1 MTAATCGWVTMSM
14 RELDRLKVIEAIIE
28 GRLKPAAAAQRLRLT
43 TRQVHRLVLRYR
55 EDGPAGLTSR
65 RRGQP
70 SNRQLSPGLENP
82 AISLIRRNYSDF
94 GPTLAQEKLV
104 ECHGLK
110 LAKETV
116 RRIMVDAGMW
126 VPRKQRPPK
135 VYQPRN
141 RRACCGELIQIDDG
155 KPLAFYSDKASVF
168 RSNHKAP
175 QGGDGYTQFG
185 RAMYELNIESICA
198 NSSQAKGRVERA
210 NLTLQ
215 DRLVKEL
222 RLRGIS
228 NMPDANAFAAHFM
241 ASYNARFAK
250 PPRSEHDCHRPLHS
264 DEVRSPIAWAPV
276 SRVPHGDGETGHFP
290 HIIERGKPGLIG
302 VLANGRR
309 FVNEAHGY
317 HDYVAALLE
326 ATPPGQP
333 ARSWLVCDRRF
344 LRRYGL
350 GYVRPAPLPIAAHLR
365 SGYLKRGTS
374 LDQLARS
381 CGIDPSGLA
390 ATVAEY
396 NRHAREGRDPEF
408 GRGGTAF
415 NRKQGDPAYP
425 GPNPCVAPIERG
437 PYYAVQVEPG
447 CFGTFAGLK
456 TDAQARVLDGGGQP
470 IPGLYAA
477 GADMASLF
485 AGHYPSGG
493 INLGPALTFGYIAGR
508 HIAGALGYEQE
519 QAQRG

>member
-175 QGGDGYTQFG
+175 HGGDGYTQFG
-185 RAMYELNIESICA
+185 RAMYELNIESCA

-228 NMPDANAFAAHFM
+228 NMADANAFAAHFM

-264 DEVRSPIAWAPV
+264 DEDLELIFAWREARRV
-276 SRVPHGDGETGHFP
+276 SQRLTVQYDKVLYLLADTPQSRRLAGDHVDDLPLPEWPHRAQGGRHRPPLYHLRQTLRD
-290 HIIERGKPGLIG
+290 RPGCH
-302 VLANGRR
+302 RR
-309 FVNEAHGY
+309 EQALGSC
-317 HDYVAALLE
+317 AASR
-326 ATPPGQP
+326 P
-333 ARSWLVCDRRF
+333 ARPS
-344 LRRYGL
+344 
-350 GYVRPAPLPIAAHLR
+350 AARQSALAI
-365 SGYLKRGTS
+365 GTGKS
-374 LDQLARS
+374 AAVNARQDAVEE
-381 CGIDPSGLA
+381 GA
-390 ATVAEY
+390 A
-396 NRHAREGRDPEF
+396 R
-408 GRGGTAF
+408 
-415 NRKQGDPAYP
+415 
-425 GPNPCVAPIERG
+425 
-437 PYYAVQVEPG
+437 
-447 CFGTFAGLK
+447 
-456 TDAQARVLDGGGQP
+456 TDAGRYRRC
-470 IPGLYAA
+470 PG
-477 GADMASLF
+477 
-485 AGHYPSGG
+485 
-493 INLGPALTFGYIAGR
+493 
-508 HIAGALGYEQE
+508 
-519 QAQRG
+519 

>member
-185 RAMYELNIESICA
+185 QAMYELNIESCA

-228 NMPDANAFAAHFM
+228 NMADANAFAAHFM

-264 DEVRSPIAWAPV
+264 DEDLELIFAWREARRV
-276 SRVPHGDGETGHFP
+276 SQRLTVQYDKVLYLLADTPQSRRLAGDHVDDLPLPEWPHRAQGGRHRPPLYHLRQTLRD
-290 HIIERGKPGLIG
+290 RPGCH
-302 VLANGRR
+302 RR
-309 FVNEAHGY
+309 EQALGSC
-317 HDYVAALLE
+317 AASR
-326 ATPPGQP
+326 P
-333 ARSWLVCDRRF
+333 ARPS
-344 LRRYGL
+344 
-350 GYVRPAPLPIAAHLR
+350 AARQSALAI
-365 SGYLKRGTS
+365 GTGKS
-374 LDQLARS
+374 AAVNARQDAVEE
-381 CGIDPSGLA
+381 GA
-390 ATVAEY
+390 A
-396 NRHAREGRDPEF
+396 R
-408 GRGGTAF
+408 
-415 NRKQGDPAYP
+415 
-425 GPNPCVAPIERG
+425 
-437 PYYAVQVEPG
+437 
-447 CFGTFAGLK
+447 
-456 TDAQARVLDGGGQP
+456 TDAGRYRRC
-470 IPGLYAA
+470 PG
-477 GADMASLF
+477 
-485 AGHYPSGG
+485 
-493 INLGPALTFGYIAGR
+493 
-508 HIAGALGYEQE
+508 
-519 QAQRG
+519 

>member
-175 QGGDGYTQFG
+175 QGGDGYTG
-185 RAMYELNIESICA
+185 SCRDKGKLGHSGSI
-198 NSSQAKGRVERA
+198 
-210 NLTLQ
+210 L
-215 DRLVKEL
+215 
-222 RLRGIS
+222 
-228 NMPDANAFAAHFM
+228 
-241 ASYNARFAK
+241 
-250 PPRSEHDCHRPLHS
+250 
-264 DEVRSPIAWAPV
+264 
-276 SRVPHGDGETGHFP
+276 
-290 HIIERGKPGLIG
+290 LI
-302 VLANGRR
+302 
-309 FVNEAHGY
+309 
-317 HDYVAALLE
+317 
-326 ATPPGQP
+326 
-333 ARSWLVCDRRF
+333 
-344 LRRYGL
+344 
-350 GYVRPAPLPIAAHLR
+350 
-365 SGYLKRGTS
+365 
-374 LDQLARS
+374 
-381 CGIDPSGLA
+381 
-390 ATVAEY
+390 
-396 NRHAREGRDPEF
+396 
-408 GRGGTAF
+408 
-415 NRKQGDPAYP
+415 
-425 GPNPCVAPIERG
+425 
-437 PYYAVQVEPG
+437 
-447 CFGTFAGLK
+447 
-456 TDAQARVLDGGGQP
+456 
-470 IPGLYAA
+470 
-477 GADMASLF
+477 
-485 AGHYPSGG
+485 
-493 INLGPALTFGYIAGR
+493 
-508 HIAGALGYEQE
+508 
-519 QAQRG
+519 

>member
-185 RAMYELNIESICA
+185 RAMYELNIESCA

-228 NMPDANAFAAHFM
+228 NMADANAFAAHFM

-264 DEVRSPIAWAPV
+264 DEDLELIFAWREARRV
-276 SRVPHGDGETGHFP
+276 SQRLTVQYDKVLYLLADTPQSRRLAGDHVDDLPLPEWPHRAQGGRHRPPLYHLRQTLRD
-290 HIIERGKPGLIG
+290 RPGCH
-302 VLANGRR
+302 RR
-309 FVNEAHGY
+309 EQALGSC
-317 HDYVAALLE
+317 AASR
-326 ATPPGQP
+326 P
-333 ARSWLVCDRRF
+333 ARPS
-344 LRRYGL
+344 
-350 GYVRPAPLPIAAHLR
+350 AARQSALAI
-365 SGYLKRGTS
+365 GTGKS
-374 LDQLARS
+374 AAVNARQDAVEE
-381 CGIDPSGLA
+381 GA
-390 ATVAEY
+390 A
-396 NRHAREGRDPEF
+396 R
-408 GRGGTAF
+408 
-415 NRKQGDPAYP
+415 
-425 GPNPCVAPIERG
+425 
-437 PYYAVQVEPG
+437 
-447 CFGTFAGLK
+447 
-456 TDAQARVLDGGGQP
+456 TDAGRYRRC
-470 IPGLYAA
+470 PG
-477 GADMASLF
+477 
-485 AGHYPSGG
+485 
-493 INLGPALTFGYIAGR
+493 
-508 HIAGALGYEQE
+508 
-519 QAQRG
+519 

>member
-185 RAMYELNIESICA
+185 RAMYELNIESCA

-215 DRLVKEL
+215 DHLVKEL

-228 NMPDANAFAAHFM
+228 NMADANAFAAHFM

-264 DEVRSPIAWAPV
+264 DEDLELIFAWREARRV
-276 SRVPHGDGETGHFP
+276 SQRLTVQYDKVLYLLADTPQSRRLAGDHVDDLPLPEWPHRAQGGRHRPPLYHLRQTLRD
-290 HIIERGKPGLIG
+290 RPGCH
-302 VLANGRR
+302 RR
-309 FVNEAHGY
+309 EQALGSC
-317 HDYVAALLE
+317 AASR
-326 ATPPGQP
+326 P
-333 ARSWLVCDRRF
+333 ARPS
-344 LRRYGL
+344 
-350 GYVRPAPLPIAAHLR
+350 AARQSALAI
-365 SGYLKRGTS
+365 GTGKS
-374 LDQLARS
+374 AAVNARQDAVEE
-381 CGIDPSGLA
+381 GA
-390 ATVAEY
+390 A
-396 NRHAREGRDPEF
+396 R
-408 GRGGTAF
+408 
-415 NRKQGDPAYP
+415 
-425 GPNPCVAPIERG
+425 
-437 PYYAVQVEPG
+437 
-447 CFGTFAGLK
+447 
-456 TDAQARVLDGGGQP
+456 TDAGRYRRC
-470 IPGLYAA
+470 PG
-477 GADMASLF
+477 
-485 AGHYPSGG
+485 
-493 INLGPALTFGYIAGR
+493 
-508 HIAGALGYEQE
+508 
-519 QAQRG
+519 

>member
-185 RAMYELNIESICA
+185 RAMYELNIE
-198 NSSQAKGRVERA
+198 
-210 NLTLQ
+210 
-215 DRLVKEL
+215 L
-222 RLRGIS
+222 RQQQ
-228 NMPDANAFAAHFM
+228 
-241 ASYNARFAK
+241 
-250 PPRSEHDCHRPLHS
+250 
-264 DEVRSPIAWAPV
+264 
-276 SRVPHGDGETGHFP
+276 
-290 HIIERGKPGLIG
+290 
-302 VLANGRR
+302 
-309 FVNEAHGY
+309 
-317 HDYVAALLE
+317 
-326 ATPPGQP
+326 PGQ
-333 ARSWLVCDRRF
+333 
-344 LRRYGL
+344 
-350 GYVRPAPLPIAAHLR
+350 
-365 SGYLKRGTS
+365 
-374 LDQLARS
+374 RS
-381 CGIDPSGLA
+381 CGACEPHSAGSPGQGA
-390 ATVAEY
+390 AASR
-396 NRHAREGRDPEF
+396 NQQHGRRQCLCSPLY
-408 GRGGTAF
+408 GQLQRAF
-415 NRKQGDPAYP
+415 
-425 GPNPCVAPIERG
+425 C
-437 PYYAVQVEPG
+437 
-447 CFGTFAGLK
+447 
-456 TDAQARVLDGGGQP
+456 QA
-470 IPGLYAA
+470 AA
-477 GADMASLF
+477 L
-485 AGHYPSGG
+485 
-493 INLGPALTFGYIAGR
+493 
-508 HIAGALGYEQE
+508 
-519 QAQRG
+519 

>member
-185 RAMYELNIESICA
+185 RAMYELNIESCA

-228 NMPDANAFAAHFM
+228 NMADANAFAAHFM

-264 DEVRSPIAWAPV
+264 DEDLELIFAWREARRV
-276 SRVPHGDGETGHFP
+276 SQRLTVQYDKVLYLLADTPQSRRLAGDHVDDLPLPEWPHRAQDGRHRPPLYHLRQTL
-290 HIIERGKPGLIG
+290 RDRPGCH
-302 VLANGRR
+302 RR
-309 FVNEAHGY
+309 EQALGSC
-317 HDYVAALLE
+317 AASR
-326 ATPPGQP
+326 P
-333 ARSWLVCDRRF
+333 ARPS
-344 LRRYGL
+344 
-350 GYVRPAPLPIAAHLR
+350 AARQSALAI
-365 SGYLKRGTS
+365 GTGKS
-374 LDQLARS
+374 AAVNARQDAVEE
-381 CGIDPSGLA
+381 GA
-390 ATVAEY
+390 A
-396 NRHAREGRDPEF
+396 R
-408 GRGGTAF
+408 
-415 NRKQGDPAYP
+415 
-425 GPNPCVAPIERG
+425 
-437 PYYAVQVEPG
+437 
-447 CFGTFAGLK
+447 
-456 TDAQARVLDGGGQP
+456 TDAGRYRRC
-470 IPGLYAA
+470 PG
-477 GADMASLF
+477 
-485 AGHYPSGG
+485 
-493 INLGPALTFGYIAGR
+493 
-508 HIAGALGYEQE
+508 
-519 QAQRG
+519 

>member
-185 RAMYELNIESICA
+185 RAMYELNIESCT

-228 NMPDANAFAAHFM
+228 NMADANAFAAHFM

-264 DEVRSPIAWAPV
+264 DEDLELIFAWREARRV
-276 SRVPHGDGETGHFP
+276 SQRLTVQYDKVLYLLADTPQSRRLAGDHVDDLPLPEWPHRAQGGRHRPPLYHLRQTLRD
-290 HIIERGKPGLIG
+290 RPGCH
-302 VLANGRR
+302 RR
-309 FVNEAHGY
+309 EQALGSC
-317 HDYVAALLE
+317 AASR
-326 ATPPGQP
+326 P
-333 ARSWLVCDRRF
+333 ARPS
-344 LRRYGL
+344 
-350 GYVRPAPLPIAAHLR
+350 AARQSALAI
-365 SGYLKRGTS
+365 GTGKS
-374 LDQLARS
+374 AAVNARQDAVEE
-381 CGIDPSGLA
+381 GA
-390 ATVAEY
+390 A
-396 NRHAREGRDPEF
+396 R
-408 GRGGTAF
+408 
-415 NRKQGDPAYP
+415 
-425 GPNPCVAPIERG
+425 
-437 PYYAVQVEPG
+437 
-447 CFGTFAGLK
+447 
-456 TDAQARVLDGGGQP
+456 TDAGRYRRC
-470 IPGLYAA
+470 PG
-477 GADMASLF
+477 
-485 AGHYPSGG
+485 
-493 INLGPALTFGYIAGR
+493 
-508 HIAGALGYEQE
+508 
-519 QAQRG
+519 

>member
-185 RAMYELNIESICA
+185 RAMYELNIESCA

-228 NMPDANAFAAHFM
+228 NMADANAFAAHFM

-264 DEVRSPIAWAPV
+264 DEDLELIFAWREARRV
-276 SRVPHGDGETGHFP
+276 SQRLTVQYDKVLYLLADTPQSRRLAGDHVDDLPLPEWPHRAQGGRHRPPLYHLRQTLRD
-290 HIIERGKPGLIG
+290 RPGCH
-302 VLANGRR
+302 RR
-309 FVNEAHGY
+309 EQALGSC
-317 HDYVAALLE
+317 AASR
-326 ATPPGQP
+326 P
-333 ARSWLVCDRRF
+333 ARPS
-344 LRRYGL
+344 
-350 GYVRPAPLPIAAHLR
+350 AARQSALAI
-365 SGYLKRGTS
+365 GTGKS
-374 LDQLARS
+374 AAVKGS
-381 CGIDPSGLA
+381 C
-390 ATVAEY
+390 
-396 NRHAREGRDPEF
+396 RDKGKIHSF
-408 GRGGTAF
+408 G
-415 NRKQGDPAYP
+415 
-425 GPNPCVAPIERG
+425 
-437 PYYAVQVEPG
+437 
-447 CFGTFAGLK
+447 
-456 TDAQARVLDGGGQP
+456 
-470 IPGLYAA
+470 
-477 GADMASLF
+477 M
-485 AGHYPSGG
+485 
-493 INLGPALTFGYIAGR
+493 
-508 HIAGALGYEQE
+508 
-519 QAQRG
+519 

>member
-14 RELDRLKVIEAIIE
+14 RELDRLKGIEAIIE

-185 RAMYELNIESICA
+185 RAMYELNIESCA

-228 NMPDANAFAAHFM
+228 NMADANAFAAHFM

-264 DEVRSPIAWAPV
+264 DEDLELIFAWREARRV
-276 SRVPHGDGETGHFP
+276 SQRLTVQYDKVLYLLADTPQSRRLAGDHVDDLPLPEWPHRAQGGRHRPPLYHLRQTLRD
-290 HIIERGKPGLIG
+290 RPGCH
-302 VLANGRR
+302 RR
-309 FVNEAHGY
+309 EQALGSC
-317 HDYVAALLE
+317 AASR
-326 ATPPGQP
+326 P
-333 ARSWLVCDRRF
+333 ARPS
-344 LRRYGL
+344 
-350 GYVRPAPLPIAAHLR
+350 AARQSALAI
-365 SGYLKRGTS
+365 GTGNS
-374 LDQLARS
+374 AAVNARQDAVEE
-381 CGIDPSGLA
+381 GA
-390 ATVAEY
+390 A
-396 NRHAREGRDPEF
+396 R
-408 GRGGTAF
+408 
-415 NRKQGDPAYP
+415 
-425 GPNPCVAPIERG
+425 
-437 PYYAVQVEPG
+437 
-447 CFGTFAGLK
+447 
-456 TDAQARVLDGGGQP
+456 TDAGRYRRC
-470 IPGLYAA
+470 PG
-477 GADMASLF
+477 
-485 AGHYPSGG
+485 
-493 INLGPALTFGYIAGR
+493 
-508 HIAGALGYEQE
+508 
-519 QAQRG
+519 

>member
-55 EDGPAGLTSR
+55 EDGPAGLISR

-185 RAMYELNIESICA
+185 RAMYELNIESCA

-228 NMPDANAFAAHFM
+228 NMADANAFAAHFM

-264 DEVRSPIAWAPV
+264 DEDLELIFAWREARRV
-276 SRVPHGDGETGHFP
+276 SQRLTVQYDKVLYLLADTPQSRRLAGDHVDDLPLPEWPHRAQGGRHRPPLYHLRQTLRD
-290 HIIERGKPGLIG
+290 RPGCH
-302 VLANGRR
+302 RR
-309 FVNEAHGY
+309 EQALGSC
-317 HDYVAALLE
+317 AASR
-326 ATPPGQP
+326 P
-333 ARSWLVCDRRF
+333 ARPS
-344 LRRYGL
+344 
-350 GYVRPAPLPIAAHLR
+350 AARQSALAI
-365 SGYLKRGTS
+365 GTGKS
-374 LDQLARS
+374 AAVNARQDAVEE
-381 CGIDPSGLA
+381 GA
-390 ATVAEY
+390 A
-396 NRHAREGRDPEF
+396 R
-408 GRGGTAF
+408 
-415 NRKQGDPAYP
+415 
-425 GPNPCVAPIERG
+425 
-437 PYYAVQVEPG
+437 
-447 CFGTFAGLK
+447 
-456 TDAQARVLDGGGQP
+456 TDAGRYRRC
-470 IPGLYAA
+470 PG
-477 GADMASLF
+477 
-485 AGHYPSGG
+485 
-493 INLGPALTFGYIAGR
+493 
-508 HIAGALGYEQE
+508 
-519 QAQRG
+519 

>member
-70 SNRQLSPGLENP
+70 SNRQLSPG
-82 AISLIRRNYSDF
+82 
-94 GPTLAQEKLV
+94 V

-141 RRACCGELIQIDDG
+141 RRACCGELIQIDGSDHRWFEDRGPACTLLVFIDDATGQLMHLHFTEAESTFSYFTATRAYLERHG

-241 ASYNARFAK
+241 ANYNARFAK

-264 DEVRSPIAWAPV
+264 DEDLELIFAWREARRV
-276 SRVPHGDGETGHFP
+276 SQRLTVQYD
-290 HIIERGKPGLIG
+290 KVLI
-302 VLANGRR
+302 
-309 FVNEAHGY
+309 
-317 HDYVAALLE
+317 
-326 ATPPGQP
+326 
-333 ARSWLVCDRRF
+333 C
-344 LRRYGL
+344 
-350 GYVRPAPLPIAAHLR
+350 
-365 SGYLKRGTS
+365 
-374 LDQLARS
+374 
-381 CGIDPSGLA
+381 
-390 ATVAEY
+390 
-396 NRHAREGRDPEF
+396 
-408 GRGGTAF
+408 
-415 NRKQGDPAYP
+415 
-425 GPNPCVAPIERG
+425 
-437 PYYAVQVEPG
+437 
-447 CFGTFAGLK
+447 
-456 TDAQARVLDGGGQP
+456 
-470 IPGLYAA
+470 
-477 GADMASLF
+477 
-485 AGHYPSGG
+485 
-493 INLGPALTFGYIAGR
+493 
-508 HIAGALGYEQE
+508 
-519 QAQRG
+519 

>member
-1 MTAATCGWVTMSM
+1 MTAATYGWVTMSM

-185 RAMYELNIESICA
+185 RAMYELNIESCA

-228 NMPDANAFAAHFM
+228 NMADANAFAAHFM

-264 DEVRSPIAWAPV
+264 DEDLELIFAWREARRV
-276 SRVPHGDGETGHFP
+276 SQRLTVQYDKVLYLLADTPQSRRLAGDHVDDLPLPEWPHRAQGGRHRPPLYHLRQTLRD
-290 HIIERGKPGLIG
+290 RPGCH
-302 VLANGRR
+302 RR
-309 FVNEAHGY
+309 EQALGSC
-317 HDYVAALLE
+317 AASR
-326 ATPPGQP
+326 P
-333 ARSWLVCDRRF
+333 ARPS
-344 LRRYGL
+344 
-350 GYVRPAPLPIAAHLR
+350 AARQSALAI
-365 SGYLKRGTS
+365 GTGKS
-374 LDQLARS
+374 AAVNARQDAVEE
-381 CGIDPSGLA
+381 GA
-390 ATVAEY
+390 A
-396 NRHAREGRDPEF
+396 R
-408 GRGGTAF
+408 
-415 NRKQGDPAYP
+415 
-425 GPNPCVAPIERG
+425 
-437 PYYAVQVEPG
+437 
-447 CFGTFAGLK
+447 
-456 TDAQARVLDGGGQP
+456 TDAGRYRRC
-470 IPGLYAA
+470 PG
-477 GADMASLF
+477 
-485 AGHYPSGG
+485 
-493 INLGPALTFGYIAGR
+493 
-508 HIAGALGYEQE
+508 
-519 QAQRG
+519 

>member
-1 MTAATCGWVTMSM
+1 MSM

-264 DEVRSPIAWAPV
+264 DEDLDLIFAWREARRV
-276 SRVPHGDGETGHFP
+276 SQRLTVQYDKVLYLLADTPQSRRLAGDHVEIYHYPDGRIEPRVD
-290 HIIERGKPGLIG
+290 
-302 VLANGRR
+302 
-309 FVNEAHGY
+309 
-317 HDYVAALLE
+317 
-326 ATPPGQP
+326 
-333 ARSWLVCDRRF
+333 
-344 LRRYGL
+344 
-350 GYVRPAPLPIAAHLR
+350 
-365 SGYLKRGTS
+365 
-374 LDQLARS
+374 
-381 CGIDPSGLA
+381 
-390 ATVAEY
+390 
-396 NRHAREGRDPEF
+396 
-408 GRGGTAF
+408 GTALPF
-415 NRKQGDPAYP
+415 TTYDKLCEIDQGAIVENKRL
-425 GPNPCVAPIERG
+425 GHVLQVAQL
-437 PYYAVQVEPG
+437 V
-447 CFGTFAGLK
+447 
-456 TDAQARVLDGGGQP
+456 
-470 IPGLYAA
+470 
-477 GADMASLF
+477 
-485 AGHYPSGG
+485 
-493 INLGPALTFGYIAGR
+493 
-508 HIAGALGYEQE
+508 
-519 QAQRG
+519 QAQRDSRRSQSVPGNPRQSTQGKMLSKKAQRELMPEDIAAALDNTPPSRRSRHA

>member
-228 NMPDANAFAAHFM
+228 NMADANAFAAHFM

-264 DEVRSPIAWAPV
+264 DEDLELIFAWREARRISQRLTVQYDKVLYLLADTPQ
-276 SRVPHGDGETGHFP
+276 SRRLAGDHVDDLPLPEWPHRAQGGRHRPPLYHLRQTLRD
-290 HIIERGKPGLIG
+290 RPGCH
-302 VLANGRR
+302 RR
-309 FVNEAHGY
+309 EQALGSC
-317 HDYVAALLE
+317 AASR
-326 ATPPGQP
+326 P
-333 ARSWLVCDRRF
+333 ARPS
-344 LRRYGL
+344 
-350 GYVRPAPLPIAAHLR
+350 AARQSALAI
-365 SGYLKRGTS
+365 GTGKS
-374 LDQLARS
+374 AAVNARQDAVEE
-381 CGIDPSGLA
+381 GA
-390 ATVAEY
+390 A
-396 NRHAREGRDPEF
+396 R
-408 GRGGTAF
+408 
-415 NRKQGDPAYP
+415 
-425 GPNPCVAPIERG
+425 
-437 PYYAVQVEPG
+437 
-447 CFGTFAGLK
+447 
-456 TDAQARVLDGGGQP
+456 TDAGRYRRC
-470 IPGLYAA
+470 PG
-477 GADMASLF
+477 
-485 AGHYPSGG
+485 
-493 INLGPALTFGYIAGR
+493 
-508 HIAGALGYEQE
+508 
-519 QAQRG
+519 

>member
-185 RAMYELNIESICA
+185 QAMYELNIESCA

-228 NMPDANAFAAHFM
+228 NMADANAFAAHFM

-250 PPRSEHDCHRPLHS
+250 PPCSEHDCHRPLHS
-264 DEVRSPIAWAPV
+264 DEDLELIFAWREARRV
-276 SRVPHGDGETGHFP
+276 SQRLTVQYDKVLYLLADTPQSRRLAGDHVDDLPLPEWPHRAQGGRHRPPLYHLRQTLRD
-290 HIIERGKPGLIG
+290 RPGCH
-302 VLANGRR
+302 RR
-309 FVNEAHGY
+309 EQALGSC
-317 HDYVAALLE
+317 AASR
-326 ATPPGQP
+326 P
-333 ARSWLVCDRRF
+333 ARPS
-344 LRRYGL
+344 
-350 GYVRPAPLPIAAHLR
+350 AARQSALAI
-365 SGYLKRGTS
+365 GTGKS
-374 LDQLARS
+374 AAVNARQDAVEE
-381 CGIDPSGLA
+381 GA
-390 ATVAEY
+390 A
-396 NRHAREGRDPEF
+396 R
-408 GRGGTAF
+408 
-415 NRKQGDPAYP
+415 
-425 GPNPCVAPIERG
+425 
-437 PYYAVQVEPG
+437 
-447 CFGTFAGLK
+447 
-456 TDAQARVLDGGGQP
+456 TDAGRYRRC
-470 IPGLYAA
+470 PG
-477 GADMASLF
+477 
-485 AGHYPSGG
+485 
-493 INLGPALTFGYIAGR
+493 
-508 HIAGALGYEQE
+508 
-519 QAQRG
+519 

>member
-228 NMPDANAFAAHFM
+228 NMADANAFAAHFM

-264 DEVRSPIAWAPV
+264 DEDLDLIFAWREARRV
-276 SRVPHGDGETGHFP
+276 SQRLTVQYDKVLYLLADTPQSRRLAGDHVDDLPLPEWPHRAQGGRHRPPLYHLRQTLRD
-290 HIIERGKPGLIG
+290 RPGCH
-302 VLANGRR
+302 RR
-309 FVNEAHGY
+309 EQALGSC
-317 HDYVAALLE
+317 AASR
-326 ATPPGQP
+326 P
-333 ARSWLVCDRRF
+333 ARPS
-344 LRRYGL
+344 
-350 GYVRPAPLPIAAHLR
+350 AARQSALAI
-365 SGYLKRGTS
+365 GTGKS
-374 LDQLARS
+374 AAVNARQDAVEE
-381 CGIDPSGLA
+381 GA
-390 ATVAEY
+390 A
-396 NRHAREGRDPEF
+396 R
-408 GRGGTAF
+408 
-415 NRKQGDPAYP
+415 
-425 GPNPCVAPIERG
+425 
-437 PYYAVQVEPG
+437 
-447 CFGTFAGLK
+447 
-456 TDAQARVLDGGGQP
+456 TDAGRYRRR
-470 IPGLYAA
+470 PG
-477 GADMASLF
+477 
-485 AGHYPSGG
+485 
-493 INLGPALTFGYIAGR
+493 
-508 HIAGALGYEQE
+508 
-519 QAQRG
+519 

>member
-185 RAMYELNIESICA
+185 RAMYELNIESCA

-228 NMPDANAFAAHFM
+228 NMADANAFAAHFM

-264 DEVRSPIAWAPV
+264 DEDLELIFAWREARRV
-276 SRVPHGDGETGHFP
+276 SQRLTVQYDKVLYLLADTPQSRRLAGDHVDDLPLPEWPHRAQGGRHRPPLYHLRQTLRD
-290 HIIERGKPGLIG
+290 RPGCH
-302 VLANGRR
+302 RR
-309 FVNEAHGY
+309 EQALGSC
-317 HDYVAALLE
+317 AASR
-326 ATPPGQP
+326 P
-333 ARSWLVCDRRF
+333 ARPS
-344 LRRYGL
+344 
-350 GYVRPAPLPIAAHLR
+350 AARQSALAI
-365 SGYLKRGTS
+365 GTGKS
-374 LDQLARS
+374 AAVNARQDAVEE
-381 CGIDPSGLA
+381 GA
-390 ATVAEY
+390 A
-396 NRHAREGRDPEF
+396 
-408 GRGGTAF
+408 
-415 NRKQGDPAYP
+415 
-425 GPNPCVAPIERG
+425 
-437 PYYAVQVEPG
+437 
-447 CFGTFAGLK
+447 
-456 TDAQARVLDGGGQP
+456 
-470 IPGLYAA
+470 
-477 GADMASLF
+477 
-485 AGHYPSGG
+485 
-493 INLGPALTFGYIAGR
+493 
-508 HIAGALGYEQE
+508 
-519 QAQRG
+519 

>member
-185 RAMYELNIESICA
+185 RAMYELNIESCA

-228 NMPDANAFAAHFM
+228 NMADANAFAAHFM

-264 DEVRSPIAWAPV
+264 DEDLELIFAWREARRV
-276 SRVPHGDGETGHFP
+276 SQRLTVQYDKVLYLLADTPQSRRLAGDHVNDLPLPEWPHRAQGGRHRPPLYHLRQTLRD
-290 HIIERGKPGLIG
+290 RPGCH
-302 VLANGRR
+302 RR
-309 FVNEAHGY
+309 EQALGSC
-317 HDYVAALLE
+317 AASR
-326 ATPPGQP
+326 P
-333 ARSWLVCDRRF
+333 ARPS
-344 LRRYGL
+344 
-350 GYVRPAPLPIAAHLR
+350 AARQSALAI
-365 SGYLKRGTS
+365 GTGKS
-374 LDQLARS
+374 AAVNARQDAVEE
-381 CGIDPSGLA
+381 GA
-390 ATVAEY
+390 A
-396 NRHAREGRDPEF
+396 R
-408 GRGGTAF
+408 
-415 NRKQGDPAYP
+415 
-425 GPNPCVAPIERG
+425 
-437 PYYAVQVEPG
+437 
-447 CFGTFAGLK
+447 
-456 TDAQARVLDGGGQP
+456 TDAGRYRRC
-470 IPGLYAA
+470 PG
-477 GADMASLF
+477 
-485 AGHYPSGG
+485 
-493 INLGPALTFGYIAGR
+493 
-508 HIAGALGYEQE
+508 
-519 QAQRG
+519 

>member
-1 MTAATCGWVTMSM
+1 MSM

-185 RAMYELNIESICA
+185 RAMYELNIESCA

-228 NMPDANAFAAHFM
+228 NMADANAFAAHFM

-264 DEVRSPIAWAPV
+264 DEDLELIFAWREARRV
-276 SRVPHGDGETGHFP
+276 SQRLTVQYDKVLYLLADTPQSRRLAGDHVDDLPLPEWPHRAQGGRHRPPLYHLRQTLRD
-290 HIIERGKPGLIG
+290 RPGCH
-302 VLANGRR
+302 RR
-309 FVNEAHGY
+309 EQALGSC
-317 HDYVAALLE
+317 AASR
-326 ATPPGQP
+326 P
-333 ARSWLVCDRRF
+333 ARPS
-344 LRRYGL
+344 
-350 GYVRPAPLPIAAHLR
+350 AARQSALAI
-365 SGYLKRGTS
+365 GTGKS
-374 LDQLARS
+374 AAVNARQDADEE
-381 CGIDPSGLA
+381 GA
-390 ATVAEY
+390 A
-396 NRHAREGRDPEF
+396 R
-408 GRGGTAF
+408 
-415 NRKQGDPAYP
+415 
-425 GPNPCVAPIERG
+425 
-437 PYYAVQVEPG
+437 
-447 CFGTFAGLK
+447 
-456 TDAQARVLDGGGQP
+456 TDAGRYRRC
-470 IPGLYAA
+470 PG
-477 GADMASLF
+477 
-485 AGHYPSGG
+485 
-493 INLGPALTFGYIAGR
+493 
-508 HIAGALGYEQE
+508 
-519 QAQRG
+519 

>member
-185 RAMYELNIESICA
+185 QAMYELNIESCA

-228 NMPDANAFAAHFM
+228 NMADANAFAAHFM

-264 DEVRSPIAWAPV
+264 DEDLELIFAWREARRV
-276 SRVPHGDGETGHFP
+276 SQRLTVQYDKVLYLLADTPQSRRLAGDHVDDLPLPEWPHRAQGGRHRPPLYHLRQTLRD
-290 HIIERGKPGLIG
+290 RPGCH
-302 VLANGRR
+302 RR
-309 FVNEAHGY
+309 EQALGSC
-317 HDYVAALLE
+317 AASR
-326 ATPPGQP
+326 P
-333 ARSWLVCDRRF
+333 ARPS
-344 LRRYGL
+344 
-350 GYVRPAPLPIAAHLR
+350 AARQSALAIGTGR
-365 SGYLKRGTS
+365 SAAVN
-374 LDQLARS
+374 ARQDAVEE
-381 CGIDPSGLA
+381 GA
-390 ATVAEY
+390 A
-396 NRHAREGRDPEF
+396 R
-408 GRGGTAF
+408 
-415 NRKQGDPAYP
+415 
-425 GPNPCVAPIERG
+425 
-437 PYYAVQVEPG
+437 
-447 CFGTFAGLK
+447 
-456 TDAQARVLDGGGQP
+456 TDAGRYRRC
-470 IPGLYAA
+470 PG
-477 GADMASLF
+477 
-485 AGHYPSGG
+485 
-493 INLGPALTFGYIAGR
+493 
-508 HIAGALGYEQE
+508 
-519 QAQRG
+519 

>member
-185 RAMYELNIESICA
+185 RAMYELNIESCA

-228 NMPDANAFAAHFM
+228 NMADANAFAAHFM

-264 DEVRSPIAWAPV
+264 DKDLELIFAWREARRV
-276 SRVPHGDGETGHFP
+276 SQRLTVQYDKVLYLLADTPQSRRLAGDHVDDLPLPEWPHRAQGGRHRPPLYHLRQTLRD
-290 HIIERGKPGLIG
+290 RPGCH
-302 VLANGRR
+302 RR
-309 FVNEAHGY
+309 EQALGSC
-317 HDYVAALLE
+317 AASR
-326 ATPPGQP
+326 P
-333 ARSWLVCDRRF
+333 ARPS
-344 LRRYGL
+344 
-350 GYVRPAPLPIAAHLR
+350 AARQSALAI
-365 SGYLKRGTS
+365 GTGKS
-374 LDQLARS
+374 AAVNARQDAVEE
-381 CGIDPSGLA
+381 GA
-390 ATVAEY
+390 A
-396 NRHAREGRDPEF
+396 R
-408 GRGGTAF
+408 
-415 NRKQGDPAYP
+415 
-425 GPNPCVAPIERG
+425 
-437 PYYAVQVEPG
+437 
-447 CFGTFAGLK
+447 
-456 TDAQARVLDGGGQP
+456 TDAGRYRRC
-470 IPGLYAA
+470 PG
-477 GADMASLF
+477 
-485 AGHYPSGG
+485 
-493 INLGPALTFGYIAGR
+493 
-508 HIAGALGYEQE
+508 
-519 QAQRG
+519 

>member
-1 MTAATCGWVTMSM
+1 RTLRVNHQSGAKRIFRTGDSPLGRAAPNVTSAHYANPWCYGQIAMASRVSLLHHRRHAMTAATCGWVTMSM

-185 RAMYELNIESICA
+185 QAMYELNIESCA

-228 NMPDANAFAAHFM
+228 NMADANAFAAHFM

-264 DEVRSPIAWAPV
+264 DEDLELIFAWREARRV
-276 SRVPHGDGETGHFP
+276 SQRLTVQYDKVLYLLADTPQSRRLAGDHVDDLPLPEWPHRAQGGRHRPPLYHLRQTLRD
-290 HIIERGKPGLIG
+290 RPGCH
-302 VLANGRR
+302 RR
-309 FVNEAHGY
+309 EQALGSC
-317 HDYVAALLE
+317 AASR
-326 ATPPGQP
+326 P
-333 ARSWLVCDRRF
+333 ARPS
-344 LRRYGL
+344 
-350 GYVRPAPLPIAAHLR
+350 AARQSALAI
-365 SGYLKRGTS
+365 GTGKS
-374 LDQLARS
+374 AAVNARQDAVEE
-381 CGIDPSGLA
+381 GA
-390 ATVAEY
+390 A
-396 NRHAREGRDPEF
+396 R
-408 GRGGTAF
+408 
-415 NRKQGDPAYP
+415 
-425 GPNPCVAPIERG
+425 
-437 PYYAVQVEPG
+437 
-447 CFGTFAGLK
+447 
-456 TDAQARVLDGGGQP
+456 TDAGRYRRC
-470 IPGLYAA
+470 PG
-477 GADMASLF
+477 
-485 AGHYPSGG
+485 
-493 INLGPALTFGYIAGR
+493 
-508 HIAGALGYEQE
+508 
-519 QAQRG
+519 

>member
-185 RAMYELNIESICA
+185 GAMYELNIESCA

-228 NMPDANAFAAHFM
+228 NMADANAFAAHFM

-264 DEVRSPIAWAPV
+264 DEDLELIFAWREARRV
-276 SRVPHGDGETGHFP
+276 SQRLTVQYDKVLYLLADTPQSRRLAGDHVDDLPLPEWPHRAQGGRHRPPLYHLRQTLRD
-290 HIIERGKPGLIG
+290 RPGCH
-302 VLANGRR
+302 RR
-309 FVNEAHGY
+309 EQALGSC
-317 HDYVAALLE
+317 AASR
-326 ATPPGQP
+326 P
-333 ARSWLVCDRRF
+333 ARPS
-344 LRRYGL
+344 
-350 GYVRPAPLPIAAHLR
+350 AARQSALAI
-365 SGYLKRGTS
+365 GTGKS
-374 LDQLARS
+374 AAVNARQDAVEE
-381 CGIDPSGLA
+381 GA
-390 ATVAEY
+390 A
-396 NRHAREGRDPEF
+396 R
-408 GRGGTAF
+408 
-415 NRKQGDPAYP
+415 
-425 GPNPCVAPIERG
+425 
-437 PYYAVQVEPG
+437 
-447 CFGTFAGLK
+447 
-456 TDAQARVLDGGGQP
+456 TDAGRYRRC
-470 IPGLYAA
+470 PG
-477 GADMASLF
+477 
-485 AGHYPSGG
+485 
-493 INLGPALTFGYIAGR
+493 
-508 HIAGALGYEQE
+508 
-519 QAQRG
+519 

>member
-155 KPLAFYSDKASVF
+155 KPLVFYSDKASVF

-185 RAMYELNIESICA
+185 QAMYELNIESCA

-228 NMPDANAFAAHFM
+228 NMADANAFAAHFM

-264 DEVRSPIAWAPV
+264 DEDLELIFAWREARRV
-276 SRVPHGDGETGHFP
+276 SQRLTVQYDKVLYLLADTPQSRRLAGDHVDDLPLPEWPHRAQGGRHRPPLYHLRQTLRD
-290 HIIERGKPGLIG
+290 RPGCH
-302 VLANGRR
+302 RR
-309 FVNEAHGY
+309 EQALGSC
-317 HDYVAALLE
+317 AASR
-326 ATPPGQP
+326 P
-333 ARSWLVCDRRF
+333 ARPS
-344 LRRYGL
+344 
-350 GYVRPAPLPIAAHLR
+350 AARQSALAI
-365 SGYLKRGTS
+365 GTGKS
-374 LDQLARS
+374 AAVNARQDAVEE
-381 CGIDPSGLA
+381 GA
-390 ATVAEY
+390 A
-396 NRHAREGRDPEF
+396 R
-408 GRGGTAF
+408 
-415 NRKQGDPAYP
+415 
-425 GPNPCVAPIERG
+425 
-437 PYYAVQVEPG
+437 
-447 CFGTFAGLK
+447 
-456 TDAQARVLDGGGQP
+456 TDAGRYRRC
-470 IPGLYAA
+470 PG
-477 GADMASLF
+477 
-485 AGHYPSGG
+485 
-493 INLGPALTFGYIAGR
+493 
-508 HIAGALGYEQE
+508 
-519 QAQRG
+519 

>member
-185 RAMYELNIESICA
+185 RAMYELNIESCA

-228 NMPDANAFAAHFM
+228 NMADANAFAAHFM

-264 DEVRSPIAWAPV
+264 DEDLELIFAWREARRV
-276 SRVPHGDGETGHFP
+276 SQRLTVQYDKVLYLLADTPQSRRLAGDHVDD
-290 HIIERGKPGLIG
+290 L
-302 VLANGRR
+302 
-309 FVNEAHGY
+309 
-317 HDYVAALLE
+317 
-326 ATPPGQP
+326 
-333 ARSWLVCDRRF
+333 
-344 LRRYGL
+344 
-350 GYVRPAPLPIAAHLR
+350 PLPEWPHRAQGGRHRPPLYHLR
-365 SGYLKRGTS
+365 QTL
-374 LDQLARS
+374 
-381 CGIDPSGLA
+381 
-390 ATVAEY
+390 
-396 NRHAREGRDPEF
+396 RD
-408 GRGGTAF
+408 R
-415 NRKQGDPAYP
+415 
-425 GPNPCVAPIERG
+425 
-437 PYYAVQVEPG
+437 PG
-447 CFGTFAGLK
+447 CHRREQALGSCAASRSARPSAARQSALAIGTGKSAAVNARQDAVEEGAAR
-456 TDAQARVLDGGGQP
+456 TDAGRYRRC
-470 IPGLYAA
+470 PG
-477 GADMASLF
+477 
-485 AGHYPSGG
+485 
-493 INLGPALTFGYIAGR
+493 
-508 HIAGALGYEQE
+508 
-519 QAQRG
+519 

>member
-185 RAMYELNIESICA
+185 QAMYELNIESCA

-228 NMPDANAFAAHFM
+228 NMADANAFAAHFM

-264 DEVRSPIAWAPV
+264 DEDLELIFAWREARRV
-276 SRVPHGDGETGHFP
+276 SQRLTVQYDKVLYLLADTPQSRRLAGDHVDDLPLPEWPHRAQGGRHRPPLYHLRQTLRD
-290 HIIERGKPGLIG
+290 RPGCH
-302 VLANGRR
+302 RR
-309 FVNEAHGY
+309 EQALGSC
-317 HDYVAALLE
+317 AASR
-326 ATPPGQP
+326 P
-333 ARSWLVCDRRF
+333 
-344 LRRYGL
+344 
-350 GYVRPAPLPIAAHLR
+350 VRPSAARQSALAI
-365 SGYLKRGTS
+365 GTGKS
-374 LDQLARS
+374 AAVNARQDAVEE
-381 CGIDPSGLA
+381 GA
-390 ATVAEY
+390 A
-396 NRHAREGRDPEF
+396 R
-408 GRGGTAF
+408 
-415 NRKQGDPAYP
+415 
-425 GPNPCVAPIERG
+425 
-437 PYYAVQVEPG
+437 
-447 CFGTFAGLK
+447 
-456 TDAQARVLDGGGQP
+456 TDAGRYRRC
-470 IPGLYAA
+470 PG
-477 GADMASLF
+477 
-485 AGHYPSGG
+485 
-493 INLGPALTFGYIAGR
+493 
-508 HIAGALGYEQE
+508 
-519 QAQRG
+519 

>member
-185 RAMYELNIESICA
+185 RAMYELNIESCA

-228 NMPDANAFAAHFM
+228 NMADANAFAAHFM

-264 DEVRSPIAWAPV
+264 DEDLELIFAWREARRV
-276 SRVPHGDGETGHFP
+276 SQRLTVQYDKVLYLLADTPQSRRLAGDHVDDLP
-290 HIIERGKPGLIG
+290 LP
-302 VLANGRR
+302 NGRIEPR
-309 FVNEAHGY
+309 V
-317 HDYVAALLE
+317 D
-326 ATPPGQP
+326 
-333 ARSWLVCDRRF
+333 
-344 LRRYGL
+344 
-350 GYVRPAPLPIAAHLR
+350 
-365 SGYLKRGTS
+365 
-374 LDQLARS
+374 
-381 CGIDPSGLA
+381 
-390 ATVAEY
+390 
-396 NRHAREGRDPEF
+396 
-408 GRGGTAF
+408 GTALPF
-415 NRKQGDPAYP
+415 TTYDKLCEIDQGAIVENKRL
-425 GPNPCVAPIERG
+425 GHVLQVAQL
-437 PYYAVQVEPG
+437 V
-447 CFGTFAGLK
+447 
-456 TDAQARVLDGGGQP
+456 
-470 IPGLYAA
+470 
-477 GADMASLF
+477 
-485 AGHYPSGG
+485 
-493 INLGPALTFGYIAGR
+493 
-508 HIAGALGYEQE
+508 
-519 QAQRG
+519 QAQRDNRRSQSVPGNPRQSTQGKMLSKKAQRELMPEDIAAALDNTPPSRRSRHA